1 MLIAYLQQATH
12 SVNTFVPWLKYLQVH
27 LIFHCLLEFQ
37 DVIYAQRKIGK
48 KQVLFNEKWPFL
60 FLICYPIKFLCKN
73 LHTKKKALKSWPH
86 LIVGKKAEEL
96 GNESTKLDK
105 FLERFVMVVFW
116 PDQGVL

>member
-48 KQVLFNEKWPFL
+48 K
-60 FLICYPIKFLCKN
+60 
-73 LHTKKKALKSWPH
+73 
-86 LIVGKKAEEL
+86 AEEL